1 MNDQEI
7 LAALNDIF
15 RDVLDDDDI
24 RITENSS
31 AADYDSWD
39 SLANVNLIV
48 AAEMR
53 FGVRFRTS
61 EVEGLRNVGEL
72 IALIKKQLL
81 AKG

>member
-1 MNDQEI
+1 MNDKEI
-7 LAALNDIF
+7 LVTLNDIF

-24 RITENSS
+24 NITENSS
-31 AADYDSWD
+31 AADYEEWD

-72 IALIKKQLL
+72 IALIKKQLIT
-81 AKG
+81 KG